1 MSFTNGDV
9 YKRQNQAI
17 VQSGSERYIEKD
29 TAKKITAKTLEILGI
44 SDNQIEQLKEVP
56 YDTLD
61 AAATEALKQVG
72 EELGTSLSWRPVLD
86 EDYIQSNF
94 QEWTNDVPVMVGSVF
109 GEMNCWTCLLYTSRC
124 V

>member
-1 MSFTNGDV
+1 MSVT
-9 YKRQNQAI
+9 
-17 VQSGSERYIEKD
+17 IEKD

-72 EELGTSLSWRPVLD
+72 EELGTSLSCVRFLMKIIFRV
-86 EDYIQSNF
+86 I
-94 QEWTNDVPVMVGSVF
+94 
-109 GEMNCWTCLLYTSRC
+109 SRNGQTTFRLW
-124 V
+124 